1 MTNLKIPLALLAV
14 AIAGLTACSTL
25 QTSTDYKPGTDFAKY
40 KTFAFKDTEDIKNT
54 ILVDRIKAAIS
65 AQLTAKGLTR
75 SDDNPDLWVVAHPRL
90 SKQTQINTY
99 NTGWGYGYYGWR
111 GGMGTTT
118 STVEEI
124 PVGTL
129 VVDLVD
135 AKAKEMVWR
144 GTASKTLDESA
155 SPQEREKNL
164 NEAMAKLFE
173 GFPPKPK

>member
-1 MTNLKIPLALLAV
+1 MKTLKIPLGFLAAA
-14 AIAGLTACSTL
+14 AIGLAACSSL

-40 KTFAFKDTEDIKNT
+40 RTFSFKETENIRNT
-54 ILVDRIKAAIS
+54 ILVDRIKAAVT
-65 AQLTAKGLTR
+65 AQLTAKGLTQR
-75 SDDNPDLWVVAHPRL
+75 DENPDLWVVTHPRL

-99 NTGWGYGYYGWR
+99 NTGWGYGWGWR

-135 AKAKEMVWR
+135 AKANELVWR
-144 GTASKTLDESA
+144 GTASDTLKENA
-155 SPQEREKNL
+155 TPEERDKNL
-164 NEAMAKLFE
+164 NAAMAKLFE
-173 GFPPKPK
+173 NFPPKQK